1 VKQKPLKKKKLLDY
15 WRKARSK
22 DGPTG
27 LALLAEV
34 LNWNPAQM
42 NISQFRKMDSR
53 HEIIRQLM
61 LEVELRNKDYGEQ
74 NDWREKLL
82 SLQKELR
89 SDIIGILEPV
99 QLSAEEFRYWRSNE
113 PRNSP
118 PVDENYRPRLNR
130 LGILT
135 TKLKMF
141 GWTEDLTP
149 DPLMM
154 LDVLL
159 PGRTGP
165 SSGRAWNRFHGE
177 LNHSRGTF
185 EIEGERLTVI
195 GRPPRFRD
203 VRETLYFIIKVA
215 LQGES
220 GPGFASL
227 CVCSVCTCRKFFVR
241 KRITRKHCS
250 SRCRSG
256 ASNKRRT
263 DNKSFHTRYETN
275 RDDAL
280 RRAKNKFSAI
290 VYRQRNAKGLDVI
303 NSLISAAGDEVLNG
317 DDPPTGALKL
327 FKKFV
332 EAEREKALERV
343 T

>member
-1 VKQKPLKKKKLLDY
+1 MKQTSLKQKKLLDH

-34 LNWNPAQM
+34 LNWNAAEV
-42 NISQFRKMDSR
+42 NISKFRRLDSR

-82 SLQKELR
+82 NLQKELR

-99 QLSAEEFRYWRSNE
+99 QLRHEEFRYWRSND
-113 PRNSP
+113 RRSRP
-118 PVDENYRPRLNR
+118 PVDENHRPRLNR
-130 LGILT
+130 LWILT

-141 GWTEDLTP
+141 GWTEDLAP

-154 LDVLL
+154 LDALI
-159 PGRTGP
+159 PGRTLS
-165 SSGRAWNRFHGE
+165 SSGRTWRRFHGE
-177 LNHSRGTF
+177 LSRSRGTF
-185 EIEGERLTVI
+185 EIEGERLTVV
-195 GRPPRFRD
+195 GSPPDFRD
-203 VRETLYFIIKVA
+203 VRETLYYIIKVA

-220 GPGFASL
+220 GRGFGSL
-227 CVCSVCTCRKFFVR
+227 RVCTCRKFFVLQ
-241 KRITRKHCS
+241 RITRKYCS
-250 SRCRSG
+250 NRCRSR
-256 ASNKRRT
+256 ASNTKRT

-280 RRAKNKFSAI
+280 ERAKTKFFSI
-290 VYRQRNAKGLDVI
+290 VNSQRNVKGLDAI
-303 NSLISAAGDEVLNG
+303 NRLISAASDKVLNG
-317 DDPPTGALKL
+317 IDPPNGSIKL
-327 FKKFV
+327 FKRFV
-332 EAEREKALERV
+332 EAEREKALERIN
-343 T
+343 